1 MKFVFCASGA
11 DQPAIK
17 DFDVQNDKEINEG
30 EAVCLTGEKITG
42 AKKGGTLLGV
52 VAETH
57 SGKTD
62 TLNARAVG
70 NKIRVN
76 ITQGAV
82 YAAKAKVLTADS
94 GCTATSFKC
103 TDSYFGTSVNS
114 GKLVLK
120 YKAPT
125 STNTE
130 KIGSERT
137 VSACAVTSGAV
148 TLTVSSGTAACE
160 GDVYEYY
167 PKIGSEMSLDADG
180 TGFAPVNS
188 ATDVKL
194 KTVGIETRKSEV
206 YFMLKNALFA

>member
-11 DQPAIK
+11 VQPTIK
-17 DFDVQNDKEINEG
+17 DFAVQEDKEINCG

-52 VAETH
+52 AAETH
-57 SGKTD
+57 SGKED
-62 TLNARAVG
+62 ILNARANG
-70 NKIRVN
+70 GRIRVN
-76 ITQGAV
+76 ITPGAV

-103 TDSYFGTSVNS
+103 TDSYFGTSVSS

-130 KIGSERT
+130 EIGAERT

-148 TLTVSSGTAACE
+148 TLTVSSGAAACE

-167 PKIGSEMSLDADG
+167 PKIGSEVYLNADG
-180 TGFAPVNS
+180 TGFEPINS

-194 KTVGIETRKSEV
+194 KTVGGDTVKSEV
-206 YFMLKNALFA
+206 YFTLKNALFA